1 MATDMTR
8 SPTSHEGRIIA
19 FPAATGT
26 ANIERC
32 ARELGRRHGADAL
45 EFWKAECRR
54 FADQL
59 LAAGVPE
66 SEVGQRVMQFQ
77 EDVQTELVL
86 SHEKRAVSKSQKR

>member
-8 SPTSHEGRIIA
+8 RPASNEGRIIA
-19 FPAATGT
+19 FPSATGP

-59 LAAGVPE
+59 LTAGMPE
-66 SEVGQRVMQFQ
+66 NDVRQRVMQFQ

-86 SHEKRAVSKSQKR
+86 SHEKRAIAKSQKR